1 MPEETQNPQR
11 RDIIMKAAR
20 ELFWEKGYGNTS
32 MRDIARACSF
42 EASNTYNYFSSKE
55 QLLFEIMKEET
66 GRMIALVRALEDNKT
81 TSPVDQI
88 QYIVQ
93 QHVDLTLGTRSSSG
107 LVFDVELR
115 NLSPVHRKKIIEL
128 RNRYEGILRK
138 AIMRAIDQG
147 DFIET
152 DAKLASFM
160 IVSMVVRSRIWF
172 SPKGEK
178 SPREIADFIVDFALN
193 GLLKDKKTKPKIPWG
208 RYSIAG

>member
-1 MPEETQNPQR
+1 MANEKQGSEMKAF
-11 RDIIMKAAR
+11 IMKTAR
-20 ELFWEKGYGNTS
+20 ELIWEKGYDKTS
-32 MRDIARACSF
+32 MRDIARACSY
-42 EASNTYNYFSSKE
+42 EVSNTYNYFSGKE

-66 GRMIALVRALEDNKT
+66 RMMITLVRALEDDE
-81 TSPVDQI
+81 TSSPIDQI

-93 QHVDLTLGTRSSSG
+93 QHVELTLGARSSSG
-107 LVFDVELR
+107 LIFDVELR

-138 AIMRAIDQG
+138 AINRAIDQG

-193 GLLKDKKTKPKIPWG
+193 GLLKDKKQKPKIPWG

>member
-1 MPEETQNPQR
+1 MPEELQNSQR
-11 RDIIMKAAR
+11 RDTIMKVAR
-20 ELFWEKGYGNTS
+20 ELFWEKGYADTS
-32 MRDIARACSF
+32 MREIARACSF
-42 EASNTYNYFSSKE
+42 EPSNTYNYFTSKE

-66 GRMIALVRALEDNKT
+66 GRMLTMVRALENDER
-81 TSPVDQI
+81 SGPIDQI

-107 LVFDVELR
+107 LLFDVELR
-115 NLSPVHRKKIIEL
+115 NLSPVHKRKVIEL

-138 AIMRAIDQG
+138 AICRAIDRG
-147 DFIET
+147 DFIDT

-160 IVSMVVRSRIWF
+160 IVSMVVRSRIWY
-172 SPKGEK
+172 SPTGEK

-193 GLLKDKKTKPKIPWG
+193 GLLKEKKTKPKLPWG